1 MKITKQDVD
10 TLNAIISI
18 EIDKKDYQPKV
29 DKILKDYR
37 KTAVVPGFRKGFVP
51 MGMIKKQYERSIII
65 DEVNKLLQDGLNDYL
80 AKEKINIL
88 GNPLPKPDDN
98 FSWEAPKFKFDFELG
113 LAPEFEIDFDTKK
126 KVTLNTIIAD
136 KDFIDEEILNIR
148 KNYGKIV
155 SQTEVVEDGRMVGTF
170 SYEYK
175 GEKKEKETTIDLD
188 KIKGKPNQKKFL
200 GKKVGDVI
208 KLKTK
213 GLFKDD
219 HDLMHALELDHDDAH
234 NFDVPVEFT
243 IKEINKTELAEL
255 NQELFDKLFGEG
267 KITSEKALRD
277 EVKTI
282 AEKQFQGQADQQFL
296 NAATDYLIEKT
307 KFDLPAEFLKKWLQT
322 GTDKPLTEDEAA
334 AEYERSEKGL
344 RYQLLEGKIA
354 KDNAIQVT
362 YDDLKVY
369 TEEVLTNQYKQYG
382 LPAPTEEQL
391 KPLVD
396 QTLAN
401 QDEARQLSEQVMSKK
416 LLDFYKENLKYITKE
431 VTYKEFVEETYK

>member
-1 MKITKQDVD
+1 
-10 TLNAIISI
+10 
-18 EIDKKDYQPKV
+18 
-29 DKILKDYR
+29 
-37 KTAVVPGFRKGFVP
+37 
-51 MGMIKKQYERSIII
+51 
-65 DEVNKLLQDGLNDYL
+65 
-80 AKEKINIL
+80 
-88 GNPLPKPDDN
+88 
-98 FSWEAPKFKFDFELG
+98 
-113 LAPEFEIDFDTKK
+113 
-126 KVTLNTIIAD
+126 
-136 KDFIDEEILNIR
+136 
-148 KNYGKIV
+148 
-155 SQTEVVEDGRMVGTF
+155 
-170 SYEYK
+170 
-175 GEKKEKETTIDLD
+175 
-188 KIKGKPNQKKFL
+188 
-200 GKKVGDVI
+200 
-208 KLKTK
+208 
-213 GLFKDD
+213 
-219 HDLMHALELDHDDAH
+219 
-234 NFDVPVEFT
+234 VPVEFT

-401 QDEARQLSEQVMSKK
+401 QDVARQLSEQVMSKK